1 VVCVVDDDPSVR
13 GALRRLFR
21 GAGLTVLTFESAEE
35 FLQRVDGITGAC
47 VVADVHLGRMSG
59 LELHATLNRRV
70 DPIPVILIS
79 GVADANMELEAGRL
93 GAIAFF
99 SKPFDAAALLA
110 SVTTGLQRAVSLS
123 GSRP

>member
-21 GAGLTVLTFESAEE
+21 GDGLTVLTFESAEE
-35 FLQRVDGITGAC
+35 FLQQVDGIRGAC

-59 LELHATLNRRV
+59 LELQAELARRA

-79 GVADANMELEAGRL
+79 GVADADMEVEAYRL

-110 SVTTGLQRAVSLS
+110 SVVAGLAEFR
-123 GSRP
+123 